1 MSCCSK
7 GYISTSY
14 NIYGEKEA
22 LQSDSDMTLI
32 FLLSHL
38 LSPSPPHTH
47 THPSSQLN
55 AFPGAILI
63 MQITACR
70 IGL

>member
-32 FLLSHL
+32 VLLSHL

-47 THPSSQLN
+47 TPLLSAKCVPWCHSDHADNCL
-55 AFPGAILI
+55 
-63 MQITACR
+63 
-70 IGL
+70 

>member
-22 LQSDSDMTLI
+22 LQSDSDMTFI

-38 LSPSPPHTH
+38 LSSTPPHTH
-47 THPSSQLN
+47 TPPLS
-55 AFPGAILI
+55 
-63 MQITACR
+63 
-70 IGL
+70 

>member
-14 NIYGEKEA
+14 NIYGVKEA

-38 LSPSPPHTH
+38 LSPSPTHTH
-47 THPSSQLN
+47 TPALS
-55 AFPGAILI
+55 
-63 MQITACR
+63 
-70 IGL
+70 

>member
-14 NIYGEKEA
+14 NIYGVKEA

-32 FLLSHL
+32 FLLSSL
-38 LSPSPPHTH
+38 IPLPDTY

-63 MQITACR
+63 MQIPACR
-70 IGL
+70 IWL